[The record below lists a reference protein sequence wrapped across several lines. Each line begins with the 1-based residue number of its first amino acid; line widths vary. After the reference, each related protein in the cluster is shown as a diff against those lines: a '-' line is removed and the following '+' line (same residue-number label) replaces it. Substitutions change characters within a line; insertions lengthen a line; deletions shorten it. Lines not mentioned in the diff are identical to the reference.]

1 MKEDKRGDQGQE
13 GLDGGSKARNECE
26 GAMQEKRDREV
37 CVGEEQEEH
46 DGGMKEKNTMKRDDR
61 DG

>member
-1 MKEDKRGDQGQE
+1 MKEDKREDQGQE
-13 GLDGGSKARNECE
+13 GLDGGSKTRNECE
-26 GAMQEKRDREV
+26 GTMQEERDREV

-61 DG
+61 DK